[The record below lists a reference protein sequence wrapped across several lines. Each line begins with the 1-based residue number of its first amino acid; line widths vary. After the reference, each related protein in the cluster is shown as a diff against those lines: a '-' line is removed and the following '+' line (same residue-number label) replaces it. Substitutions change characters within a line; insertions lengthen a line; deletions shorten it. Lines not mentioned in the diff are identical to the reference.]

1 MQPNFMSEF
10 KLFDKWDVSS
20 VTVTDPGLKRYIDL
34 TPLSVLNSF
43 GRNSTNRFGK
53 GKTNVV
59 ERLMNKLMVS
69 GHKGRKHRLS
79 SGHNSGK
86 SIKVYKTVYKA
97 FDIIEK
103 KLGKNPVEVFIKSLE
118 NAAPREEITTIEYG
132 GARYPQSVECSP
144 QRRIDVALRQMVQ
157 GSYHASFRSKRTI
170 SETLADEIMK
180 AYVNDNKS
188 QAIAKKME
196 LERQAEASR

>member
-1 MQPNFMSEF
+1 M
-10 KLFDKWDVSS
+10 KLFNRWETETIQVHDLGIKD
-20 VTVTDPGLKRYIDL
+20 YINIR
-34 TPLSVLNSF
+34 PLMIPRTS
-43 GRNSTNRFGK
+43 GRNV
-53 GKTNVV
+53 KTQFWKSKNHIV

-79 SGHNSGK
+79 SGHNTGK

-144 QRRIDVALRQMVQ
+144 QRRIDIALRQMVQ

-170 SETLADEIMK
+170 PETLADEIMK

-188 QAIAKKME
+188 QAIAKKAE

>member
-1 MQPNFMSEF
+1 M
-10 KLFDKWDVSS
+10 KLFNRWETEAIQVHDLGIKD
-20 VTVTDPGLKRYIDL
+20 YINIR
-34 TPLSVLNSF
+34 PLMIPRTS
-43 GRNSTNRFGK
+43 GRNV
-53 GKTNVV
+53 KTQFWKSKNHIV

-188 QAIAKKME
+188 QAIAKKAE

>member
-59 ERLMNKLMVS
+59 ERLMNKLMVH
-69 GHKGRKHRLS
+69 GHKGKKHYRT
-79 SGHNSGK
+79 SGYSTGK
-86 SIKVYKTVYKA
+86 KSKAYKA
-97 FDIIEK
+97 VFECLNILEK
-103 KLGKNPVEVFIKSLE
+103 HFNQNPVQIFVKALE
-118 NAAPREEITTIEYG
+118 NAAPREEITNIEYG
-132 GARYPQSVECSP
+132 GARYAQAVDCAP
-144 QRRIDVALRQMVQ
+144 QRRVDVALKQFVA
-157 GSYHASFRSKRTI
+157 GAFSKSFGKKKSI
-170 SETLADEIMK
+170 SQTLADEITN
-180 AYVNDNKS
+180 AYQISQDS
-188 QAIAKKME
+188 QAISKKLE
-196 LERQAEASR
+196 LERQADSSR

>member
-1 MQPNFMSEF
+1 M
-10 KLFDKWDVSS
+10 KLFNRWETESIQVHDLGIKD
-20 VTVTDPGLKRYIDL
+20 YINIR
-34 TPLSVLNSF
+34 PLMIPRTS
-43 GRNSTNRFGK
+43 GRNV
-53 GKTNVV
+53 KTQFWKSKNHIV

>member
-1 MQPNFMSEF
+1 M
-10 KLFDKWDVSS
+10 KLFNRWETESIQVHDLGIKD
-20 VTVTDPGLKRYIDL
+20 YINIR
-34 TPLSVLNSF
+34 PLMIPRTS
-43 GRNSTNRFGK
+43 GRNV
-53 GKTNVV
+53 KTQFWKSKNHIV

-188 QAIAKKME
+188 QAIAKKAE